1 MANCLVSGLLS
12 VMEER
17 NLAGKVTK
25 YEEFLNEKLQNDLK
39 QVLKARDSVYE
50 EVSEYLQLRNSI
62 DKLIQCQL
70 PKHDLKTLVDLGAN
84 FYAHARVPDA
94 SRIIV
99 VIGLNLCLEMDHSEA
114 LNFIDK
120 RVKYLNT
127 KIEQLSQ
134 EAADIRARM
143 KLVLQGLRELQFI
156 SDHDTTATQRP
167 HTVW

>member
-1 MANCLVSGLLS
+1 M
-12 VMEER
+12 
-17 NLAGKVTK
+17 AGKVTK
-25 YEEFLNEKLQNDLK
+25 YEEFLNERLHSDVK
-39 QVLKARDSVYE
+39 QVLKARDAVYE

-70 PKHDLKTLVDLGAN
+70 TKHDLKTMVDLGAN

-99 VIGLNLCLEMDHSEA
+99 AIGLNLCLEMDLSEA

-120 RVKYLNT
+120 RVKYLNA

-134 EAADIRARM
+134 QAADIRARM
-143 KLVLQGLRELQFI
+143 KLVLQGLRELQFF
-156 SDHDTTATQRP
+156 SEHDTTATQRL